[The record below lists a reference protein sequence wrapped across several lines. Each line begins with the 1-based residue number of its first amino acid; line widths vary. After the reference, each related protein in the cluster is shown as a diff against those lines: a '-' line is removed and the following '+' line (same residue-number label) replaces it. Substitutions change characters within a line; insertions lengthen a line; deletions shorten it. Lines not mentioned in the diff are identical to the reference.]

1 MSTEPN
7 AAAPL
12 RFRGGTFGLLLPFAV
27 LLSGMLLLAAAG
39 KAMPA
44 AFWCLRWLRWP
55 QRWPWQKTRP
65 TAPIF

>member
-44 AFWCLRWLRWP
+44 AFWVPALAAERRLM
-55 QRWPWQKTRP
+55 QNS
-65 TAPIF
+65 